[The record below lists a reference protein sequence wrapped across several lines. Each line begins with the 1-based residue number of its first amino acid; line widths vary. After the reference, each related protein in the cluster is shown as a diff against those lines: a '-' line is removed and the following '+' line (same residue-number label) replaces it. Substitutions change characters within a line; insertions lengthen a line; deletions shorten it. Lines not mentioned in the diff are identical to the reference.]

1 MGNFFPHYFEHLM
14 IDTFQELKLK
24 ILKFNLKQN
33 WNLPNETW
41 NEEIPHDY
49 MFEDTSLQLSFVFNT
64 FSQCE
69 LLELIKL
76 TNHKSFDGINKN
88 ILIDVN
94 NYIKS
99 CVNFID
105 YEIRGETEKYF
116 QKFKKNSC
124 FSYEKKIKTYLASIR
139 L

>member
-1 MGNFFPHYFEHLM
+1 M

-49 MFEDTSLQLSFVFNT
+49 MYEDTCLQLSFVFNA
-64 FSQCE
+64 FSQDE
-69 LLELIKL
+69 LLQLIKL
-76 TNHKSFDGINKN
+76 TSHNSIDGINKN
-88 ILIDVN
+88 ILIEVN
-94 NYIKS
+94 NYVKS
-99 CVNFID
+99 CVNFIN
-105 YEIRGETEKYF
+105 YEMRGETEQYF

-124 FSYEKKIKTYLASIR
+124 FSYEKKIKTYLNTIH

>member
-1 MGNFFPHYFEHLM
+1 M
-14 IDTFQELKLK
+14 IDNFQELKLK
-24 ILKFNLKQN
+24 LLKFNLKQN
-33 WNLPNETW
+33 WTLPNQVW

-49 MFEDTSLQLSFVFNT
+49 MYEDTYLQLSFVFNNFT
-64 FSQCE
+64 QDE

-76 TNHKSFDGINKN
+76 TNSEIVDGINKN
-88 ILIDVN
+88 ILIEIN

-99 CVNFID
+99 CVNFIN
-105 YEIRGETEKYF
+105 YEINGETEKYF

-124 FSYEKKIKTYLASIR
+124 FSYEKKIKNYLNTIH

>member
-1 MGNFFPHYFEHLM
+1 M

-24 ILKFNLKQN
+24 LLKSNLNQS
-33 WNLPNETW
+33 WSLPNEIW

-49 MFEDTSLQLSFVFNT
+49 MYEDTYLQLSFVFNT
-64 FSQCE
+64 FSQDE
-69 LLELIKL
+69 LLQLIEL
-76 TNHKSFDGINKN
+76 TNNETVEGINKN
-88 ILIDVN
+88 ILIEIN

-99 CVNFID
+99 CVDFIN
-105 YEIRGETEKYF
+105 YEIKGETEKYF

-124 FSYEKKIKTYLASIR
+124 FLYEKKIKMYLNSIR

>member
-1 MGNFFPHYFEHLM
+1 M

-24 ILKFNLKQN
+24 LLKFNLNQN
-33 WNLPNETW
+33 WNLPNEIW

-49 MFEDTSLQLSFVFNT
+49 MYEDTYLQLSFVFNT
-64 FSQCE
+64 FTENE
-69 LLELIKL
+69 LLQLIKL
-76 TNHKSFDGINKN
+76 TNNEKNDGINKN
-88 ILIDVN
+88 LLIEIN

-99 CVNFID
+99 CVDLINH
-105 YEIRGETEKYF
+105 EINGETDKYF

-124 FSYEKKIKTYLASIR
+124 FSYEKQIKTYLNSIR